1 MIIDRHHLVL
11 YAAALVIGAAGAYG
25 YHMRSL
31 DVAEAKADA
40 KAKQI
45 VIEAAEKRMAERD
58 AEVKQEIAALLAQK
72 STPATTPAQI
82 VERIPQYFPQLQ
94 PTLQQP
100 LNPQTG
106 KPDETKQP
114 NLVFDA
120 PQAKILNDTLV
131 DCRVC
136 QLDRDKAKADLVDLK
151 TTIIPAKDKQ
161 ISDLTKEIKGGS
173 AWKRIGKAALVIGC
187 AAAGAYAAS
196 PRGPKAAGIG
206 AGAGAGIC
214 TLAWR

>member
-1 MIIDRHHLVL
+1 MVIDRHHLVL
-11 YAAALVIGAAGAYG
+11 YAAVLLAGGVGAYG
-25 YHMRSL
+25 YHVRSV

-40 KAKQI
+40 KAKQV
-45 VIEAAEKRMAERD
+45 VIDAAEKRMAERD

-72 STPATTPAQI
+72 STSATTPTQI

-94 PTLQQP
+94 PVLQQP
-100 LNPQTG
+100 INPQTG

-120 PQAKILNDTLV
+120 PQAKALNDTLV
-131 DCRVC
+131 ECKIC
-136 QLDRDKAKADLVDLK
+136 QIQREQQKKDLGDKDE
-151 TTIIPAKDKQ
+151 IIGQKDKQ
-161 ISDLTKEIKGGS
+161 LKDLTVQLKGGS
-173 AWKRIGKAALVIGC
+173 PWKRFGKAALVIGC

-196 PRGPKAAGIG
+196 PRGSKAAGIG

-214 TLAWR
+214 TIAWR